1 MPKVITGA
9 GLQEFI
15 ETGKH
20 ENLKA
25 ETKETKKEAP
35 ALEVK
40 KEAPPIELKPE
51 EPKVEAKEEDGL
63 EPEDKDLSEIIRKK
77 IGKKHR
83 AMKEAQEAAADA
95 ETFAKGQYDRARLAE
110 ERASQLE
117 RELTEARKAVAP
129 PKEPE
134 FKKPDIK
141 EFTDDKGQV
150 RWTDYTEAVADYSAK
165 KAVADKEAK
174 DQEAAQKAAQDRE
187 AAERAEAAKKFKE
200 KADKIEGFAEK
211 LAGSQVWF
219 PNAVL
224 EYITESEDGPEV
236 VMHLLNNPETADR
249 ISKLRPIKA
258 IAEIGKIQKTFGE
271 AKAVD
276 NPQPPPVVTDRGG
289 APPPI
294 QPISGSGTGTIN
306 TDPSRMSFKEL
317 REYERARRKKH

>member
-1 MPKVITGA
+1 MPKVITGE

-20 ENLKA
+20 ETIAPQKKG
-25 ETKETKKEAP
+25 ESKEAP

-40 KEAPPIELKPE
+40 KETPVIDVKSADDKVDPKPE
-51 EPKVEAKEEDGL
+51 IKEDDGL

-95 ETFAKGQYDRARLAE
+95 EAFAKNQYDRARLAE
-110 ERASQLE
+110 EKASQLA
-117 RELTEARKAVAP
+117 RELEEARKASQPP
-129 PKEPE
+129 PKEE
-134 FKKPDIK
+134 TKPDIK
-141 EFTDDKGQV
+141 DFTDDKGQV
-150 RWTDYTEAVADYSAK
+150 KWTEYTEAVAKYTAD
-165 KAVADKEAK
+165 KAV
-174 DQEAAQKAAQDRE
+174 QEDRARQAQERE
-187 AAERAEAAKKFKE
+187 AAEKAEAARKFKE

-224 EYITESEDGPEV
+224 EYITESEDGPEI
-236 VMHLLNNPETADR
+236 VMHLLDHPETAEK

-258 IAEIGKIQKTFGE
+258 IAEIGKIVKGFGE
-271 AKAVD
+271 KAKAVEA
-276 NPQPPPVVTDRGG
+276 PQPPPSPVDRGG

-294 QPISGSGTGTIN
+294 QPISGMGTGTVN
-306 TDPSRMSFKEL
+306 TDPAKMSFREL
-317 REYERARRKKH
+317 REYERAKRKKH